1 VSNSGI
7 LLGRSGNAVHRLPGT
22 EHVALHART
31 RSGKTSSF
39 VVPNLFE
46 WEGSAIVLDIK
57 GEIFQATAGHR
68 ARNLGQAIYV
78 FDPTARDGRS
88 HCWNPLDA
96 VERTSL
102 DRFDQVQ
109 RQTYMMFPEGAGS
122 SNSERF
128 WEPAGRAAMI
138 AVCNL
143 IAETPGETFTLSHI
157 LHLFSRGDY
166 HEIFR
171 KKIKERRSSNGP
183 PYSRL
188 TVEGISDFLSG
199 HPDMIESVRKTVST
213 RLQPWQNPR
222 TAAATS
228 RSDFDLR
235 DFRRR
240 PMTLYVRVAPG
251 NIPRMRPLLRL
262 LFEQFVNLNTD
273 TTPEEDPTLQVPVL
287 LLLDEFARLGR
298 METLAESLQFLAG
311 YGIRVCVV
319 VQNKAQIKNL
329 YGAQLAIDI
338 FDNVG
343 CEIIFGTGD
352 IELAGELEKRLGDDT
367 VLFDADNLPRWFPS
381 FKMARQS
388 VTRSPHR
395 RPLMLDQEIL
405 RLPRD
410 RQIILRPGMM
420 PMLTERVCWYDDPHY
435 LALASPPPLVPKLT
449 VSVPHD
455 DGSIVIPQRSDSREL
470 TPNEIGRV
478 RRWINA

>member
-1 VSNSGI
+1 VNEHPI
-7 LLGRSGNAVHRLPGT
+7 LIGRTGGNIHRLPGT

-39 VVPNLFE
+39 CVPNLFE
-46 WEGSAIVLDIK
+46 WPGSAIVLDIK

-68 ARNLGQAIYV
+68 ARNLGQEIYV

-88 HCWNPLDA
+88 HCWNAFDA
-96 VERTSL
+96 VDRTSI
-102 DRFDQVQ
+102 DRFDQIQ
-109 RQTYMMFPEGAGS
+109 RQTYMMFPEGTGS

-138 AVCNL
+138 AACNL
-143 IAETPGETFTLSHI
+143 IAETPGESFTLSHI

-166 HEIFR
+166 HEVLR
-171 KKIKERRSSNGP
+171 KKIKDRRTYGP

-199 HPDMIESVRKTVST
+199 HPDMVQSIRKTVTT

-222 TAAATS
+222 TAAATN

-273 TTPEEDPTLQVPVL
+273 TTPNEDPSLKVPVL

-352 IELAGELEKRLGDDT
+352 IELAQELEKRLGDDT
-367 VLFDADNLPRWFPS
+367 VLYDAANQPRFFPAMKLS
-381 FKMARQS
+381 RQT

-395 RPLMLDQEIL
+395 RPLLLDQEIL

-420 PMLTERVCWYDDPHY
+420 PMLTERICWYEDPHY
-435 LALASPPPLVPKLT
+435 LAMALPPPIVPRLH
-449 VSVPHD
+449 VDVPLD
-455 DGSIVIPQRSDSREL
+455 DGSIVIPQRRDDRAL
-470 TPNEIGRV
+470 QPDDIGKRA
-478 RRWINA
+478 RWISA

>member
-1 VSNSGI
+1 VNEHPI
-7 LLGRSGNAVHRLPGT
+7 LIGRTGDSIHKLPGT
-22 EHVALHART
+22 EHIALHART
-31 RSGKTSSF
+31 RSGKTSNFS
-39 VVPNLFE
+39 VPNLFE
-46 WEGSAIVLDIK
+46 WPGSAIVLDIK

-68 ARNLGQAIYV
+68 ARNLGQEIYV
-78 FDPTARDGRS
+78 LDPTARDGRS
-88 HCWNPLDA
+88 HCWNPFD
-96 VERTSL
+96 VIDRTSL
-102 DRFDQVQ
+102 DRFDAIQ
-109 RQTYMMFPEGAGS
+109 RQTYMMFPEGTGS

-138 AVCNL
+138 AVANL
-143 IAETPGETFTLSHI
+143 IAETPGEPFTLPHM

-166 HEIFR
+166 HEVLR
-171 KKIKERRSSNGP
+171 KKIKDRRVTGP

-199 HPDMIESVRKTVST
+199 HPDMVESIRKTVST

-222 TAAATS
+222 TAAATM

-273 TTPEEDPTLQVPVL
+273 TTPEEDQSLNVPVL

-319 VQNKAQIKNL
+319 VQNKAQIKHL

-343 CEIIFGTGD
+343 CEIVFGTGD
-352 IELAGELEKRLGDDT
+352 IELAQELEKRLGDDT
-367 VLFDADNLPRWFPS
+367 VPYDAENLPRWLPS
-381 FKMARQS
+381 LKLSRQT
-388 VTRSPHR
+388 VTRSPHK

-420 PMLTERVCWYDDPHY
+420 PMLTERICWYEDPHY
-435 LALASPPPLVPKLT
+435 LQLALPPPIVPKMA
-449 VSVPHD
+449 VHVPMD
-455 DGSIVIPQRSDSREL
+455 DGSIVIPQRRDSREL
-470 TPNEIGRV
+470 MPDEIGRTA
-478 RRWINA
+478 RWINA